1 MPDGPVC
8 FTLDDG
14 EVLTL
19 PEDDLKDV
27 YELLWRLAPKPGSVS
42 TAAVVRGAMQ
52 ASILGAPI
60 ALDRNQSAAM
70 REAVALLRTPGISK

>member
-1 MPDGPVC
+1 MPDGPVR

-19 PEDDLKDV
+19 PEDDLQEI

-42 TAAVVRGAMQ
+42 TAALIRGAMQ

-70 REAVALLRTPGISK
+70 REAIALLRAPGLSK